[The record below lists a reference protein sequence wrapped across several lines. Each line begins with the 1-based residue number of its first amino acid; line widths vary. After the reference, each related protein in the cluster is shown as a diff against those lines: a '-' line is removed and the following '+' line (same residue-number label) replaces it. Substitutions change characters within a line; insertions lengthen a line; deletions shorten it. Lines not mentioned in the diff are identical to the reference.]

1 MSIRIP
7 RKNNPDSTP
16 RAALAKLALNGGRP
30 VRQMPLPTKMLGADL
45 TGEEELEMLR
55 QAVASKTLFRHYGPG
70 KPVMA
75 EALERRMREQFGVRY
90 ALAVSS
96 GSAALFCSLAG
107 LGIGPGDE
115 VILPAFS
122 WYSCYNAIV
131 LQGALP
137 VFCDIDCSLN
147 LDPEDFDRK
156 ITPRTKAVLV
166 VHYQGGPARMA
177 EILDVARRHGIK
189 VLEDGAQS
197 IGARFQ
203 GRYCSTMGDVGTF
216 SFQGNKIV
224 VAGEGGM
231 VLTNDPAIFERAVRY
246 HDHGHV
252 RPVFAAQL
260 GHEGALPVFPGNQYR
275 MGELAAAVALAQL
288 DRLDGMLARC
298 RAVWERV
305 RCSVQSGVV
314 DRLKAGH
321 QPAGAPASAGIRKH
335 AAMAFRQTGDDAG
348 DAGITLFLDLR
359 TPAAATEFA
368 RALSAEGIAI
378 GPSSGMVN
386 LLHEEYILAK
396 AQPHPALPPFG
407 KGWPGETVTY
417 SRDCAPK
424 TDGILARMVAIGI
437 GPRFTLDDADDIA
450 AAVLKVAAGDK
461 VDRRERYP

>member
-1 MSIRIP
+1 MQDDTTAPTAR
-7 RKNNPDSTP
+7 
-16 RAALAKLALNGGRP
+16 LAIDGGEP
-30 VRQMPLPTKMLGADL
+30 VRRISLPTKALGAEL
-45 TGEEELEMLR
+45 TGAEELELLR
-55 QAVASKTLFRHYGPG
+55 EAVASKTLFRHYGPG

-75 EALERRMREQFGVRY
+75 ETLERRMRERFGVRY

-107 LGIGPGDE
+107 IGIGPGDE

-137 VFCDIDCSLN
+137 VFCDIDRSLD
-147 LDPEDFDRK
+147 LDPADFEQK

-177 EILDVARRHGIK
+177 EILDIARRHGIK

-197 IGARFQ
+197 VGARYQ
-203 GRYCSTMGDVGTF
+203 DRYCSTVGDVGTF

-231 VLTNDPAIFERAVRY
+231 VLTNDPVIFERAVRY

-260 GHEGALPVFPGNQYR
+260 GHEGALPMFPGNQYR
-275 MGELAAAVALAQL
+275 MGELAAAVALAQF

-305 RCSVQSGVV
+305 RTQV
-314 DRLKAGH
+314 R
-321 QPAGAPASAGIRKH
+321 
-335 AAMAFRQTGDDAG
+335 AAIPDFAFRATGDDAG

-359 TPAAATEFA
+359 TPAAAQRFS
-368 RALSAEGIAI
+368 RALVAEGIPL

-386 LLHEEYILAK
+386 LLHEEYILNK

-407 KGWPGETVTY
+407 KGWLGERVSY
-417 SRDCAPK
+417 SLDLVPR
-424 TDGILARMVAIGI
+424 TDEILGSMVAIGI
-437 GPRFTLDDADDIA
+437 GPKFTLEDADDIA
-450 AAVLKVAAGDK
+450 AAIVKVAGLISTNLQ
-461 VDRRERYP
+461 EQNQ